1 MPGAP
6 DPQARADPAAVADR
20 ERLRPGTAFALAAM
34 ALAVFVIAIDTTA
47 PSVALPAIE
56 KEFSIDVSQV
66 QWVINAYNLVFGV
79 LIVAG
84 GRLADALGR
93 RRTFLWGAAIF
104 ALFSVL
110 SGVAQ
115 NAGWLIAARGLAG
128 IGAALMWPA
137 TLGMTYA
144 ALPPRLAGLAGG
156 LILGVAGTGNA
167 LGPMIGGALTDAASW
182 RWVFF
187 VNIPVALVASVM
199 TWLKIN
205 QPQSTTRER
214 IDIAGIVMLSGG
226 CFALL
231 IGLNQASSL
240 GLDDWRVIGLLV
252 VFVVCIGAFW
262 RHVRRR
268 GATALIPPDVTRSRQ
283 FAAACVAIP
292 LMAAGF
298 FACLLYLPQF
308 TQKLLG
314 YSPLRAGVGL
324 LPLMLVYGAVSFLA
338 GPLYNRLGPK
348 PTTATGAALMTIGL
362 VLLSLITGTSSYV
375 GLLPG
380 MVVFGAGLGLFLSS
394 ATTAG
399 VTALDPSRASL
410 GGGTLH
416 MLQLTGGSIG
426 LGLTTAVFT
435 SAFHSSVHKAHAAGA
450 LSGVQEHAVN
460 SILGTASTAQLARRF
475 PTAAAGL
482 ERVSHDAFAT
492 AMHSGF
498 RLTAALGALGVVVA
512 LGFIGGRMGARPGSS
527 PT

>member
-1 MPGAP
+1 VQSAP
-6 DPQARADPAAVADR
+6 DAHQAADSAAVASSDR
-20 ERLRPGTAFALAAM
+20 LAPGTAFALAAM
-34 ALAVFVIAIDTTA
+34 TLAVFVIAVDSTA
-47 PSVALPAIE
+47 PSVAIPAIQ

-93 RRTFLWGAAIF
+93 RRIFIWGAAIF
-104 ALFSVL
+104 AVFSVL

-115 NAGWLIAARGLAG
+115 DAVWLIVARGLAG
-128 IGAALMWPA
+128 VGAALMWPA
-137 TLGMTYA
+137 TLGMTFA
-144 ALPPRLAGLAGG
+144 ALPARRAGLAGG

-167 LGPMIGGALTDAASW
+167 LGPLIGGALTDAASW
-182 RWVFF
+182 RWVFL
-187 VNIPVALVASVM
+187 VNIPVAALASVM
-199 TWLKIN
+199 VWLKFN
-205 QPQSTTRER
+205 QPQATARER
-214 IDIAGIVMLSGG
+214 IDVAGIGLLSAG

-231 IGLNQASSL
+231 IGLNQAPSL
-240 GLDDWRVIGLLV
+240 GLGDWRVIGLLV
-252 VFVVCIGAFW
+252 LFIVCIGAFW
-262 RHVRRR
+262 SHVRRR
-268 GATALIPPDVTRSRQ
+268 GATALLPPDVTRSHG

-298 FACLLYLPQF
+298 FASLLYLPQF

-324 LPLMLVYGAVSFLA
+324 LPLMLVYGAVSFMA

-348 PTTATGAALMTIGL
+348 PTTATGAALMTTGL
-362 VLLSLITGTSSYV
+362 VLLSLVTGTSTYS
-375 GLLPG
+375 GLIPG
-380 MVVFGAGLGLFLSS
+380 MIVFGAGLGLFLSS

-426 LGLTTAVFT
+426 LALTTAVFT
-435 SAFHSSVHKAHAAGA
+435 SSFHSTVDKAHAAGTLA
-450 LSGVQEHAVN
+450 GGQEHAVN
-460 SILGTASTAQLARRF
+460 SILGTGSTAQLVRQF
-475 PTAAAGL
+475 PSAASTL
-482 ERVSHDAFAT
+482 DRVSHDAFAT

-498 RLTAALGALGVVVA
+498 RLTAVLGALGTVVA
-512 LGFIGGRMGARPGSS
+512 LGFIGGRIGLRRGSPS
-527 PT
+527 G